1 MSSPYSILYATSLT
15 ASPASS
21 PHPPASLALHP
32 ITPSDTI
39 RDLLARDNTS
49 MCESTPLFSSQDN
62 SQIVQQV
69 NLQKR
74 KCHVSESALG
84 EPSNKRAAKATGRR
98 KRVSIG
104 TKKERKREQNKT
116 AALRY
121 RQKKKGEKVD
131 FDQQQRELEEK
142 NLALR
147 STLSSMEAEIS
158 YLTRLWSEVEHAK
171 RLRQ

>member
-39 RDLLARDNTS
+39 RDLLAWDNTS
-49 MCESTPLFSSQDN
+49 MCEPLSQDN

-74 KCHVSESALG
+74 KCHLFESALG
-84 EPSNKRAAKATGRR
+84 EPSNKRAAKATGHR